1 MLSGRD
7 LEIAGG
13 NQHHLLLTAGIE
25 AWEDDGIRRSEEKQI
40 ICCMWKKNVKARK
53 TNGERHLLFQRE
65 RNAAEAHKAERKIAC
80 PNLSAPPTDYQSF
93 L

>member
-40 ICCMWKKNVKARK
+40 ICCM
-53 TNGERHLLFQRE
+53 
-65 RNAAEAHKAERKIAC
+65 
-80 PNLSAPPTDYQSF
+80 
-93 L
+93 